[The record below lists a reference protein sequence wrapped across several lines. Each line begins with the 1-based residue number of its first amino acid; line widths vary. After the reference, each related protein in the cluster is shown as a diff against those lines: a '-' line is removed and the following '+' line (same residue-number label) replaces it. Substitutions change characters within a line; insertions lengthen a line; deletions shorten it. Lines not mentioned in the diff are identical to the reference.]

1 MKINNIFW
9 KENVQRNINSIYSAC
24 GSLYEW
30 EKKLNKEQLNIVT
43 VATGYYCDKRWDMF
57 IYASMGKIST
67 LEN

>member
-43 VATGYYCDKRWDMF
+43 VATEYYCDKR
-57 IYASMGKIST
+57 
-67 LEN
+67 